1 MSNIHLWAR
10 IIKTYDEIPDGLKE
24 KCIEEIGQRAL
35 LPYIIYSPSDRW
47 GSRYTNERLTCLLED
62 RITVIEKTEN
72 GMTAVSYMPQNI
84 NYLRRRSILLHSWL
98 SIAGVAG
105 NKAAITTIEYNTVVK
120 NLFIPIINFLR
131 PLPGLKENTDGS
143 SAGLES
149 FDCFK
154 ELEYRFRQYARE
166 CIAPGEE
173 VLAMCFQPV
182 IYEKRRRFI
191 RKMLSNSHLS
201 ILTGRE
207 WIFINE
213 GELISAKS
221 QKYEDIYT
229 FIALDKIRDVT
240 ADKLTD
246 TLNVKLAFKDAGELT
261 MMFDTSKKAEL
272 DSFIRTFR
280 KLKTDLKA
288 K

>member
-10 IIKTYDEIPDGLKE
+10 IIKEYDDIPEYFKE
-24 KCIEEIGQRAL
+24 KYIEETGQRDI
-35 LPYIIYSPSDRW
+35 LPYMIYSPLDRW

-62 RITVIEKTEN
+62 KITVIEKIEN
-72 GMTAVSYMPQNI
+72 GVTAVSYMPQNI

-105 NKAAITTIEYNTVVK
+105 NKTAITTIEYNTVVK
-120 NLFIPIINFLR
+120 ELFIPIINFLR
-131 PLPGLKENTDGS
+131 PLPDLKGKPDGS
-143 SAGLES
+143 STGLES

-191 RKMLSNSHLS
+191 KKMLSNSHLS

-229 FIALDKIRDVT
+229 FIPLDKIRDV
-240 ADKLTD
+240 AVDKLDD
-246 TLNVKLAFKDAGELT
+246 TINAKLAFKDSGELT
-261 MMFDTSKKAEL
+261 MMLDISKKAEL